1 MEKLEARY
9 EFVHS
14 SKFGW
19 YETARQ
25 RRSLV
30 GDECQI
36 SSPSECSDPRSI
48 TSLDLCSPPSKVI
61 VREFGLD
68 YGAWVIEN
76 NSRKRDSW
84 SEIIQK

>member
-30 GDECQI
+30 EDECQI

-48 TSLDLCSPPSKVI
+48 TSLDLCHPTKVI
-61 VREFGLD
+61 FREFGLD
-68 YGAWVIEN
+68 FGAWVIVEN
-76 NSRKRDSW
+76 YSRNRDSW
-84 SEIIQK
+84 FEVIRK